1 MVAPSRRPARMFGVK
16 KTPNS
21 EHIAAFQ
28 LRSSEFLE
36 TPNISPNSDLRAC
49 LLRLLAALE
58 GRALAGLGP
67 EARAAVAAAQVRLIL
82 MQLQGCSDETAEM
95 LEI

>member
-1 MVAPSRRPARMFGVK
+1 MTPA
-16 KTPNS
+16 
-21 EHIAAFQ
+21 
-28 LRSSEFLE
+28 
-36 TPNISPNSDLRAC
+36 DLRAC

-82 MQLQGCSDETAEM
+82 MRLRCMETPQDGPATSSSAYRDQG
-95 LEI
+95 

>member
-1 MVAPSRRPARMFGVK
+1 MMNPA
-16 KTPNS
+16 
-21 EHIAAFQ
+21 
-28 LRSSEFLE
+28 
-36 TPNISPNSDLRAC
+36 DLRAC

-82 MQLQGCSDETAEM
+82 ARMSAGLNRGGME
-95 LEI
+95 